1 MDRFPRSNGTIIQQ
15 ARGGL
20 QTYMAQVYGWMTCGL
35 LLTAVIA
42 WYAANT
48 PAVMMFVFSSK
59 ITFFGLIIAQLAL
72 VFVLSGMVH
81 KLSAGVATSLFM
93 LYSAL
98 TGLTFASIF
107 VVYTYSSI
115 ASTFVVTGGM
125 FGAMS
130 LYGYT
135 TKRDLSGMGSMLFMA
150 LIGLILASVVN
161 IWLKSTALMWAV
173 TYIGVL
179 VFVGLTAYDTQKLK
193 NIGEQIDVSDKDQL
207 RKYSILG
214 ALTLYLDFINLFLM
228 LLRIFGNRR

>member
-1 MDRFPRSNGTIIQQ
+1 MDRYSQPNGSIVQSGS
-15 ARGGL
+15 RL

-35 LLTAVIA
+35 LLTAFVA
-42 WYAANT
+42 WFAANT
-48 PAVMMFVFSSK
+48 PAIMMFVFSSK
-59 ITFFGLIIAQLAL
+59 ITFFGLIIAQLGL

-81 KLSAGVATSLFM
+81 KLSPAMATTLFM

-98 TGLTFASIF
+98 TGLTLSSIF
-107 VVYTYSSI
+107 IAYTYSSI

-130 LYGYT
+130 VYGYT
-135 TKRDLSGMGSMLFMA
+135 TKRDLSRFGSLLFMA
-150 LIGLILASVVN
+150 LIGLILASLVN
-161 IWLKSTALMWAV
+161 LWLKSTPLMWAI

-193 NIGEQIDVSDKDQL
+193 NIGEQIDVSDSGAL
-207 RKYSILG
+207 RKYSIMG

-228 LLRIFGNRR
+228 MLRILGNRR